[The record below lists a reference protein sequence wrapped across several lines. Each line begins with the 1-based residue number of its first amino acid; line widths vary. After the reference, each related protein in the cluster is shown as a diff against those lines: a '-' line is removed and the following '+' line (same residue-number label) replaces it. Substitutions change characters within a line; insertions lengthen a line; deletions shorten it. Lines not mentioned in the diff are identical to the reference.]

1 MNISHA
7 AHVAKTKQVQKTVG
21 KLARSGKQAKMF
33 HGSTNSTRP
42 PIDPDLAIIDVSGL
56 NEILEIN
63 TKDGYVITEP
73 NVSLDVLVSAT
84 NKLGF
89 TPPMVAE
96 FPGITV
102 GGAAQG
108 GSGESSSHKYGLFSD
123 TCLEYEV
130 ILGDGDLIVCSPT
143 KNKDLFQGLGCSF
156 GSLGVLTAVK
166 VKIVP
171 SAKYVKLNYYPT
183 KTHKETVLAVKE
195 HVSKGVEFVD
205 AIQFSK
211 NKGVVVVG
219 EYSDKKAGPVVHFAH
234 AWNEWFYLHVKKQL
248 SRGIYEESTPLVEY
262 LFRYDRGGFWVAKY
276 GFRGTNIQ
284 FNRMNRFLLS
294 WMFKTRTLFKL
305 LHSSGYSYRYI
316 AQDICLPQETVNQF
330 LQYND
335 ATTKI
340 YPVWIC
346 PLKPTDD
353 KLAPTALNTE
363 LVINIGLWGEP
374 KKTAKDFRTL
384 NRDIESKVHKLG
396 GRKVLYAH
404 AYYTPEEYWAIYD
417 KKWYDKLR
425 KKYHAEVLFPDV
437 YRKTL
442 TKPLTIVPSRRR
454 ALIGLLKSPY
464 RR

>member
-1 MNISHA
+1 MKISSLAHA
-7 AHVAKTKQVQKTVG
+7 AKTRRIQKTVMELG
-21 KLARSGKQAKMF
+21 HSGKQAKMF

-42 PIDPDLAIIDVSGL
+42 PIDPDLAIVDVSDL

-63 TKDGYVITEP
+63 VENGYVITEP
-73 NVSLDVLVSAT
+73 NVPLDALVQAT
-84 NKLGF
+84 SKFGF
-89 TPPMVAE
+89 APPMVAE

-130 ILGDGDLIVCSPT
+130 ILGSGDKILCSPVE
-143 KNKDLFQGLGCSF
+143 NEDLFHGLACAF

-166 VKIVP
+166 IKIVR

-183 KTHKETVLAVKE
+183 KDYKETASVVKE
-195 HVSKGVEFVD
+195 HVSKGAEFVD
-205 AIQFSK
+205 AIQLSK
-211 NKGVVVVG
+211 SKGVVVVG
-219 EYSDKKAGPVVHFAH
+219 EYSHKKSGPVAHFAH
-234 AWNEWFYLHVKKQL
+234 AWNEWFYLHVEKRLAQ
-248 SRGIYEESTPLVEY
+248 GTYEESVPLADY

-276 GFRGTNIQ
+276 GFRGTKIQ

-305 LHSSGYSYRYI
+305 LHSSGYSYRYL
-316 AQDICLPQETVNQF
+316 AQDICLPQETVNEF
-330 LQYND
+330 LEYNN

-340 YPVWIC
+340 YPLWIC
-346 PLKPTDD
+346 PLKPTDS
-353 KLAPTALNTE
+353 KLAPTALDTK
-363 LVINIGLWGEP
+363 LVINIGIWGEP
-374 KKTAKDFRTL
+374 QETDKDFRTL
-384 NRDIESKVHKLG
+384 NRDIEKKVQKLK

-425 KKYHAEVLFPDV
+425 KKYHAEVVFPDV
-437 YRKTL
+437 YLKTL
-442 TKPLTIVPSRRR
+442 TKPLTIKPSRRR

-464 RR
+464 RH